1 MLTEEEKR
9 VRDIVENDPIRAAR
23 YIMELESENKKL
35 RKDKEDEE
43 QMFWYLNN
51 EIAKLKRKI
60 DKIKNKGAKN
70 GTV

>member
-35 RKDKEDEE
+35 RKDNEAYE
-43 QMFWYLNN
+43 QTFWNNNN
-51 EIAKLKRKI
+51 EIATLKKKLDRL
-60 DKIKNKGAKN
+60 KNKGGK
-70 GTV
+70 